1 MSNPFERRSHA
12 LSDPSRDIVPVT
24 PDDATDLA
32 KVAVALY
39 VETGGNLTFVT
50 PAGHQR
56 TVAVADFSILPAGAV
71 RVLATGTTA
80 TGIHAFTVS

>member
-1 MSNPFERRSHA
+1 MSNPFDGRALS
-12 LSDPSRDIVPVT
+12 LSDPGRDIIPVT

-32 KVAVALY
+32 KVAVAIY
-39 VETGGNLTFVT
+39 VETGGNVTFVT
-50 PAGHQR
+50 PAGNQR
-56 TVAVADFSILPAGAV
+56 TVTVADLSILPVGAV